1 MKRMNFKSLNDLM
14 QSITDTIPDIR
25 STGPYDYI
33 VGVPRSGVTP
43 AANIAIML
51 GVPYADLTSFVRG
64 AANGHQTTLPI
75 LPDSRVLLV
84 DDTSSQGGAMKEA
97 YQTLMTAHP
106 TMEVTRY
113 VVWSAPDTDPAHYDI
128 CSGVVPKP
136 RMFEWNMWK
145 IERLNT
151 VAFDMDG
158 VFCRDP
164 NQHENDKGPKLIE
177 YYKTAPAKFLPS
189 KPVAYIITNRLER
202 NREYTEQWLI
212 DHGIQWGKLLMKENE
227 NEGHIDHKVRKVQMV
242 SGNISMYVESDDRQA
257 RMIADRVSGLPVWCV
272 DSRVLYNA

>member
-1 MKRMNFKSLNDLM
+1 MKRMHFKSLDDLM
-14 QSITDTIPDIR
+14 QSITDTLPEIR
-25 STGPYDYI
+25 SSGPYDYI

-51 GVPYADLTSFVRG
+51 EVPYADLTSFVRG

-75 LPDSRVLLV
+75 LPNSRVLLV
-84 DDTSSQGGAMKEA
+84 DDTSSMGSAMKAA
-97 YQTLMTAHP
+97 YKTLMTAHP

-136 RMFEWNMWK
+136 RMFEWNIWK
-145 IERLNT
+145 IET
-151 VAFDMDG
+151 HIKDPVHGVYPVAFDMDG

-177 YYKTAPAKFLPS
+177 FYKNAPPKFLPTGR
-189 KPVAYIITNRLER
+189 VAYIITNRLEK
-202 NREYTEQWLI
+202 NRLHTE
-212 DHGIQWGKLLMKENE
+212 K
-227 NEGHIDHKVRKVQMV
+227 
-242 SGNISMYVESDDRQA
+242 
-257 RMIADRVSGLPVWCV
+257 
-272 DSRVLYNA
+272 